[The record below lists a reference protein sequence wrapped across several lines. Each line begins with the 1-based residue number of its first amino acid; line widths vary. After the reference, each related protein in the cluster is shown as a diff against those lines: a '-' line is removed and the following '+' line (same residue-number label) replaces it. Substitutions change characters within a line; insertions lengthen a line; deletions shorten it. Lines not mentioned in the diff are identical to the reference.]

1 MRVENGK
8 KVFSVREVNSYIGN
22 IIKNDYLLKN
32 ICFEGEVSS
41 FSKGPTGHL
50 YITLKDCTAPGDLPE
65 GAPYNG
71 ILRVN
76 VWKSVAA
83 KLNLTTV
90 KQGDILIVKGSC
102 SIYDAKSEYSVNAV
116 SVQRREERGWHGE
129 AYAELKRRL
138 GQEGIFDT
146 AIKKPIPKYPRAVGV
161 VISIGTN
168 AYKDIMSV
176 SHRRNPYVQM
186 IVCDARAQ
194 GENARELIVQGI
206 RRLDRMGVDTIIIG
220 RGGGS
225 REDLEV
231 FDDEAVV
238 RAIYEAKTPIHI
250 WNWT

>member
-90 KQGDILIVKGSC
+90 KQGDILFGVLRFIFLLVIVRFVPLDVVHS
-102 SIYDAKSEYSVNAV
+102 
-116 SVQRREERGWHGE
+116 
-129 AYAELKRRL
+129 
-138 GQEGIFDT
+138 GIILYL
-146 AIKKPIPKYPRAVGV
+146 AP
-161 VISIGTN
+161 
-168 AYKDIMSV
+168 
-176 SHRRNPYVQM
+176 
-186 IVCDARAQ
+186 
-194 GENARELIVQGI
+194 
-206 RRLDRMGVDTIIIG
+206 
-220 RGGGS
+220 
-225 REDLEV
+225 
-231 FDDEAVV
+231 
-238 RAIYEAKTPIHI
+238 
-250 WNWT
+250 

>member
-50 YITLKDCTAPGDLPE
+50 YITLKDCTAPGNLPE

-176 SHRRNPYVQM
+176 SHRRN
-186 IVCDARAQ
+186 
-194 GENARELIVQGI
+194 
-206 RRLDRMGVDTIIIG
+206 
-220 RGGGS
+220 
-225 REDLEV
+225 
-231 FDDEAVV
+231 
-238 RAIYEAKTPIHI
+238 H
-250 WNWT
+250 

>member
-50 YITLKDCTAPGDLPE
+50 YITLKDCTAPGNLPE

-102 SIYDAKSEYSVNAV
+102 SIYDAKSE
-116 SVQRREERGWHGE
+116 
-129 AYAELKRRL
+129 
-138 GQEGIFDT
+138 
-146 AIKKPIPKYPRAVGV
+146 
-161 VISIGTN
+161 
-168 AYKDIMSV
+168 
-176 SHRRNPYVQM
+176 
-186 IVCDARAQ
+186 
-194 GENARELIVQGI
+194 
-206 RRLDRMGVDTIIIG
+206 
-220 RGGGS
+220 
-225 REDLEV
+225 
-231 FDDEAVV
+231 
-238 RAIYEAKTPIHI
+238 
-250 WNWT
+250 

>member
-83 KLNLTTV
+83 KLNLPIVHNPCPANGETRRQEV
-90 KQGDILIVKGSC
+90 K
-102 SIYDAKSEYSVNAV
+102 
-116 SVQRREERGWHGE
+116 
-129 AYAELKRRL
+129 
-138 GQEGIFDT
+138 
-146 AIKKPIPKYPRAVGV
+146 
-161 VISIGTN
+161 
-168 AYKDIMSV
+168 
-176 SHRRNPYVQM
+176 
-186 IVCDARAQ
+186 
-194 GENARELIVQGI
+194 ELIESLSE
-206 RRLDRMGVDTIIIG
+206 RYP
-220 RGGGS
+220 
-225 REDLEV
+225 DLKQKLFGAMQRYPLYGWDVKNSE
-231 FDDEAVV
+231 
-238 RAIYEAKTPIHI
+238 K
-250 WNWT
+250 